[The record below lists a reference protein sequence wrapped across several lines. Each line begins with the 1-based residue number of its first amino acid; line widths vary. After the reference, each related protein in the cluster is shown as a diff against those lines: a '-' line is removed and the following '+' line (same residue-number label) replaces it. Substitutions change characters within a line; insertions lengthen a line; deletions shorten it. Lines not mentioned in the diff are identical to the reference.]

1 MTAITIIEANRLT
14 EQECQMEQDQAAFV
28 RYGNALL
35 ESIRLTNY
43 TVDGLVSRHRV
54 LIS

>member
-1 MTAITIIEANRLT
+1 MADEKVKCLSG
-14 EQECQMEQDQAAFV
+14 FV
-28 RYGNALL
+28 ARVRDIR
-35 ESIRLTNY
+35 EEWHIDEHKERIRLTNY